1 MEMQRISRAV
11 VVGLLCGLVVAG
23 SGRGAVAAGVA
34 PTDGGRVNLNSAS
47 ADELARLPG
56 VGPAKAQAIIQRRNE
71 EPFRKP
77 EDLRR
82 VKGIGEKLYDR
93 LKDQI
98 TVGEPAPAPK
108 GRGG

>member
-1 MEMQRISRAV
+1 MQRFNKAV
-11 VVGLLCGLVVAG
+11 AAGLLCGLVVIG
-23 SGRGAVAAGVA
+23 QGRGAVAAGAA
-34 PTDGGRVNLNSAS
+34 PVDEVHRVDLNTAS
-47 ADELARLPG
+47 AEELARLPG
-56 VGPAKAQAIIQRRNE
+56 IGPAKAQAIIQRRNE